1 METNYLAAG
10 SAACSK
16 VPSCREDKSCGLI
29 KKQNGKQQSARLCSL
44 IAYMAPTTCSI
55 LDANYRE
62 SCVGTYVE
70 VGTRPKKK
78 DHAAVLRQRDV
89 RIRRFCITC
98 GDVGSNRPHA
108 DDRA

>member
-1 METNYLAAG
+1 MFE
-10 SAACSK
+10 SAIMSGGQ
-16 VPSCREDKSCGLI
+16 VLRVDKE
-29 KKQNGKQQSARLCSL
+29 AER
-44 IAYMAPTTCSI
+44 I